1 MTQKK
6 GMSDIKK
13 WQENK
18 IYTFKDGNKM
28 GSFSNSA
35 IKNMELFE
43 QKVRVDSNFDILKR
57 KITMAEKTA
66 GFYFVDGFVQE
77 ALVEKL
83 MQFFYSL
90 KPENLKDIDTFLE
103 VGMPYTEVEKNDS
116 LDEVVKSFLSGMT
129 VVFIDGFDQCI
140 LIDCRTYPMRSV
152 TEPWKDRVLRGAR
165 DGFVE
170 TLVHNA
176 ALLRRRIR
184 DTNLSLEMFQVG
196 ESSKSDVAVCY
207 ISGKADPNLVSDI
220 KRRIQKIEVEAL
232 TMNIESLAECL
243 FEHRWIDPFP
253 KFKYSERPDTAA
265 AALLDGNVV
274 IMVDNSPAVMILPTS
289 VFDMIEEP
297 DDYNF
302 APIIGTYLRWSR
314 FVFTMVCMFL
324 TPVWL
329 LLLNNPQWVPEWLQF
344 ITISDEIT
352 VPVLFQLLIL
362 ELSVDGLKMAA
373 VNTPSLLSTP
383 LSVVAGIVVGE
394 YAVSSGWFNPESML
408 YMAVV
413 TVGTYSQASFE
424 MGYAMKFLRIIEL
437 ILTQLFGLWGFI
449 AGVIIVV
456 CTIAF
461 NKTISDRSYVYP
473 VVPFNWGDL
482 KRKIVRLR
490 LPHSYKK

>member
-1 MTQKK
+1 
-6 GMSDIKK
+6 MSDFSRDVN
-13 WQENK
+13 EN
-18 IYTFKDGNKM
+18 M
-28 GSFSNSA
+28 A
-35 IKNMELFE
+35 LFE
-43 QKVRVDSNFDILKR
+43 KSVRVDYNFDILKR
-57 KITMAEKTA
+57 KIIMGGKQA
-66 GFYFVDGFVQE
+66 GFYFIDGFVQE
-77 ALVEKL
+77 DMVEKL

-103 VGMPYTEVEKNDS
+103 EGMPYTEVEKSSVLID
-116 LDEVVKSFLSGMT
+116 VIKSFLSGMT
-129 VVFIDGFDQCI
+129 VLYIDGFDECI

-170 TLVHNA
+170 TIVHNA
-176 ALLRRRIR
+176 ALLRRRVR
-184 DTNLSLEMFQVG
+184 DTRLSLEMFQVG
-196 ESSKSDVAVCY
+196 ECSKSDVAVCY
-207 ISGKADPNLVSDI
+207 ISDKADMKLVDDI
-220 KRRIQKIEVEAL
+220 KKRIKSIVVDAL
-232 TMNIESLAECL
+232 TMNLESLAECL
-243 FEHRWIDPFP
+243 FEHKWIDPFP

-265 AALLDGNVV
+265 AAILDGNVV
-274 IMVDNSPAVMILPTS
+274 IMVDNSPAVMIIPTS

-302 APIIGTYLRWSR
+302 APVIGTYLRWSR

-329 LLLNNPQWVPEWLQF
+329 LLLNNPQWIPDWLDF
-344 ITISDEIT
+344 VTISDDIT
-352 VPVLFQLLIL
+352 VPVIFQLLIL
-362 ELSVDGLKMAA
+362 EMSVDGLKMAA

-424 MGYAMKFLRIIEL
+424 MGYAMKFLRITEL
-437 ILTQLFGLWGFI
+437 ILTQIFGLYGFI
-449 AGVIIVV
+449 IGIIIVI

-461 NKTISDRSYVYP
+461 NKTISGKSYIYP
-473 VVPFNWGDL
+473 LIPWDWEQL
-482 KRKIVRLR
+482 KRRVFRLR
-490 LPHSYKK
+490 LPHSHKF

>member
-1 MTQKK
+1 
-6 GMSDIKK
+6 MSDFSRDVN
-13 WQENK
+13 EN
-18 IYTFKDGNKM
+18 M
-28 GSFSNSA
+28 A
-35 IKNMELFE
+35 LFE
-43 QKVRVDSNFDILKR
+43 KSVRVDYNFDILKR
-57 KITMAEKTA
+57 KIIMGEKQA
-66 GFYFVDGFVQE
+66 GFYFIDGFVQE
-77 ALVEKL
+77 DMVEKL

-103 VGMPYTEVEKNDS
+103 EGMPYTEVEKSSVLID
-116 LDEVVKSFLSGMT
+116 VIKSFLSGMT
-129 VVFIDGFDQCI
+129 VLYIDGFDECI

-170 TLVHNA
+170 TIVHNA
-176 ALLRRRIR
+176 ALLRRRVR
-184 DTNLSLEMFQVG
+184 DTRLSLEMFQVG
-196 ESSKSDVAVCY
+196 ECSKSDVAVCY
-207 ISGKADPNLVSDI
+207 ISDKADMKLVDDI
-220 KRRIQKIEVEAL
+220 KKRIKSIVVDAL
-232 TMNIESLAECL
+232 TMNLESLAECL
-243 FEHRWIDPFP
+243 FEHKWIDPFP

-265 AALLDGNVV
+265 AAILDGNVV
-274 IMVDNSPAVMILPTS
+274 IMVDNSPAVMIIPTS

-302 APIIGTYLRWSR
+302 APVIGTYLRWSR

-329 LLLNNPQWVPEWLQF
+329 LLLNNPQWIPDWLDF
-344 ITISDEIT
+344 VTISDDIT
-352 VPVLFQLLIL
+352 VPVIFQLLIL
-362 ELSVDGLKMAA
+362 EMSVDGLKMAA

-424 MGYAMKFLRIIEL
+424 MGYAMKFLRITEL
-437 ILTQLFGLWGFI
+437 ILTQIFGLYGFI
-449 AGVIIVV
+449 IGIIIVI

-461 NKTISDRSYVYP
+461 NKTISGKSYIYP
-473 VVPFNWGDL
+473 LIPWDWDQL
-482 KRKIVRLR
+482 KRRVFRLR
-490 LPHSYKK
+490 LPHSHKL

>member
-1 MTQKK
+1 
-6 GMSDIKK
+6 MSDFSRDVN
-13 WQENK
+13 EN
-18 IYTFKDGNKM
+18 M
-28 GSFSNSA
+28 A
-35 IKNMELFE
+35 LFE
-43 QKVRVDSNFDILKR
+43 KSVRVDYNFDILRR
-57 KITMAEKTA
+57 KIIMGGKQA
-66 GFYFVDGFVQE
+66 GFYFIDGFVQE
-77 ALVEKL
+77 DMVEKL

-103 VGMPYTEVEKNDS
+103 EGMPYTEVEKSSVLTD
-116 LDEVVKSFLSGMT
+116 VIKSFLSGMT
-129 VVFIDGFDQCI
+129 VLYIDGFDECI

-170 TLVHNA
+170 TIVHNA
-176 ALLRRRIR
+176 ALLRRRVR
-184 DTNLSLEMFQVG
+184 DTRLSLEMFQVG
-196 ESSKSDVAVCY
+196 ECSKSDVAVCY
-207 ISGKADPNLVSDI
+207 ISDKADMKLVDDI
-220 KRRIQKIEVEAL
+220 KKRIKSIVVDAL
-232 TMNIESLAECL
+232 TMNLESLAECL
-243 FEHRWIDPFP
+243 FEHKWIDPFP

-265 AALLDGNVV
+265 AAILDGNVV
-274 IMVDNSPAVMILPTS
+274 IMVDNSPAVMIIPTS

-302 APIIGTYLRWSR
+302 APVIGTYLRWSR

-329 LLLNNPQWVPEWLQF
+329 LLLNNPQWIPDWLDF
-344 ITISDEIT
+344 VTISDDIT
-352 VPVLFQLLIL
+352 VPVIFQLLIL
-362 ELSVDGLKMAA
+362 EMSVDGLKMAA

-424 MGYAMKFLRIIEL
+424 MGYAMKFLRITEL
-437 ILTQLFGLWGFI
+437 ILTQIFGLYGFI
-449 AGVIIVV
+449 IGIIIVI

-461 NKTISDRSYVYP
+461 NKTISGKSYIYP
-473 VVPFNWGDL
+473 LIPWDWEQL
-482 KRKIVRLR
+482 KRRVFRLR
-490 LPHSYKK
+490 LPHSHKL

>member
-1 MTQKK
+1 
-6 GMSDIKK
+6 MSDFSRDVN
-13 WQENK
+13 EN
-18 IYTFKDGNKM
+18 M
-28 GSFSNSA
+28 A
-35 IKNMELFE
+35 LFE
-43 QKVRVDSNFDILKR
+43 KSVRVDYNFDILKR
-57 KITMAEKTA
+57 KIIMGGKQA
-66 GFYFVDGFVQE
+66 GFYFIDGFVQE
-77 ALVEKL
+77 DMVEKL

-90 KPENLKDIDTFLE
+90 KSENLKDIDTFLE
-103 VGMPYTEVEKNDS
+103 EGMPYTEVEKNSVLID
-116 LDEVVKSFLSGMT
+116 VIKSFLSGMT
-129 VVFIDGFDQCI
+129 VLYIDGFDECI

-170 TLVHNA
+170 TIVHNA
-176 ALLRRRIR
+176 ALLRRRVR
-184 DTNLSLEMFQVG
+184 DTRLSLEMFQVG
-196 ESSKSDVAVCY
+196 ECSKSDVAVCY
-207 ISGKADPNLVSDI
+207 ISDKADMELVDDI
-220 KRRIQKIEVEAL
+220 KKRIKSIAVDAL
-232 TMNIESLAECL
+232 TMNLESLAECL
-243 FEHRWIDPFP
+243 FEHKWIDPFP

-265 AALLDGNVV
+265 AAILDGNVV
-274 IMVDNSPAVMILPTS
+274 IMVDNSPAVMIIPTS

-302 APIIGTYLRWSR
+302 APVIGTYLRWSR

-329 LLLNNPQWVPEWLQF
+329 LLLNNPQWIPDWLDF
-344 ITISDEIT
+344 VTISDDIT
-352 VPVLFQLLIL
+352 VPVIFQLLIL
-362 ELSVDGLKMAA
+362 EMSVDGLKMAA

-449 AGVIIVV
+449 IGIIIVI

-461 NKTISDRSYVYP
+461 NKTISGRSYIYP
-473 VVPFNWGDL
+473 LIPWDWEQL
-482 KRKIVRLR
+482 KRRVFRLR
-490 LPHSYKK
+490 LPHSHKL

>member
-1 MTQKK
+1 
-6 GMSDIKK
+6 MSDFSRDVN
-13 WQENK
+13 EN
-18 IYTFKDGNKM
+18 I
-28 GSFSNSA
+28 A
-35 IKNMELFE
+35 LFE
-43 QKVRVDSNFDILKR
+43 KSVRVDYNFDILKR
-57 KITMAEKTA
+57 KIIMGGKQA
-66 GFYFVDGFVQE
+66 GFYFIDGFVQE
-77 ALVEKL
+77 DMVEKL

-103 VGMPYTEVEKNDS
+103 EGMPYTEVEKSSVLTD
-116 LDEVVKSFLSGMT
+116 VIKSFLSGMT
-129 VVFIDGFDQCI
+129 VLYIDGFDECI

-170 TLVHNA
+170 TIVHNA
-176 ALLRRRIR
+176 ALLRRRVR
-184 DTNLSLEMFQVG
+184 DTRLSLEMFQVG
-196 ESSKSDVAVCY
+196 ECSKSDVAVCY
-207 ISGKADPNLVSDI
+207 ISDKADMKLVDDI
-220 KRRIQKIEVEAL
+220 KKRIKSIVVDAL
-232 TMNIESLAECL
+232 TMNLESLAECL
-243 FEHRWIDPFP
+243 FEHKWIDPFP

-265 AALLDGNVV
+265 AAILDGNVV
-274 IMVDNSPAVMILPTS
+274 IMVDNSPAVMIIPTS

-302 APIIGTYLRWSR
+302 APVIGTYLRWSR

-329 LLLNNPQWVPEWLQF
+329 LLLNNPQWIPDWLDF
-344 ITISDEIT
+344 VTISDDIT
-352 VPVLFQLLIL
+352 VPVIFQLLIL
-362 ELSVDGLKMAA
+362 EMSVDGLKMAA

-424 MGYAMKFLRIIEL
+424 MGYAMKFLRITEL
-437 ILTQLFGLWGFI
+437 ILTQIFGLYGFI
-449 AGVIIVV
+449 IGIIIVI

-461 NKTISDRSYVYP
+461 NKTISGKSYIYP
-473 VVPFNWGDL
+473 LIPWDWEQL
-482 KRKIVRLR
+482 KRRVFRLR
-490 LPHSYKK
+490 LPHSHKL

>member
-1 MTQKK
+1 
-6 GMSDIKK
+6 MSDFSRDVN
-13 WQENK
+13 EN
-18 IYTFKDGNKM
+18 M
-28 GSFSNSA
+28 A
-35 IKNMELFE
+35 LFE
-43 QKVRVDSNFDILKR
+43 KSVRVDYNFDILKR
-57 KITMAEKTA
+57 KIIMGEKQA
-66 GFYFVDGFVQE
+66 GFYFIDGFVQE
-77 ALVEKL
+77 DMVEKL

-103 VGMPYTEVEKNDS
+103 EGMPYTEVEKSSVLID
-116 LDEVVKSFLSGMT
+116 VIKSFLSGMT
-129 VVFIDGFDQCI
+129 VLYIDGFDECI

-170 TLVHNA
+170 TIVHNA
-176 ALLRRRIR
+176 ALLRRRVR
-184 DTNLSLEMFQVG
+184 DTRLSLEMFQVG
-196 ESSKSDVAVCY
+196 ECSKSDVAVCY
-207 ISGKADPNLVSDI
+207 ISDKADMKLVDDI
-220 KRRIQKIEVEAL
+220 KKRIKSIVVDAL
-232 TMNIESLAECL
+232 TMNLESLAECL
-243 FEHRWIDPFP
+243 FEHKWIDPFP

-265 AALLDGNVV
+265 AAILDGNVV
-274 IMVDNSPAVMILPTS
+274 IMVDNSPAVMIIPTS

-302 APIIGTYLRWSR
+302 APVIGTYLRWSR

-329 LLLNNPQWVPEWLQF
+329 LLLNNPQWIPDWLDF
-344 ITISDEIT
+344 VTISDDIT
-352 VPVLFQLLIL
+352 VPVVFQLLIL
-362 ELSVDGLKMAA
+362 EMSVDGLKMAA

-424 MGYAMKFLRIIEL
+424 MGYAMKFLRITEL
-437 ILTQLFGLWGFI
+437 ILTQIFGLYGFI
-449 AGVIIVV
+449 IGIIIVI

-461 NKTISDRSYVYP
+461 NKTISGKSYIYP
-473 VVPFNWGDL
+473 LIPWDWEQL
-482 KRKIVRLR
+482 KRRVFRLR
-490 LPHSYKK
+490 LPHSHKF

>member
-1 MTQKK
+1 
-6 GMSDIKK
+6 MSDFSRDIN
-13 WQENK
+13 EN
-18 IYTFKDGNKM
+18 M
-28 GSFSNSA
+28 A
-35 IKNMELFE
+35 LFE
-43 QKVRVDSNFDILKR
+43 KSVRVDYNFDILKR
-57 KITMAEKTA
+57 KIIMGGKQA
-66 GFYFVDGFVQE
+66 GFYFIDGFVQE
-77 ALVEKL
+77 DMVEKL

-103 VGMPYTEVEKNDS
+103 EGMPYTEVEKSSVLTD
-116 LDEVVKSFLSGMT
+116 VIKSFLSGMT
-129 VVFIDGFDQCI
+129 VLYIDGFDECI

-170 TLVHNA
+170 TIVHNA
-176 ALLRRRIR
+176 ALLRRRVR
-184 DTNLSLEMFQVG
+184 DTRLSLEMFQVG
-196 ESSKSDVAVCY
+196 ECSKSDVAVCY
-207 ISGKADPNLVSDI
+207 ISDKADMKLVDDI
-220 KRRIQKIEVEAL
+220 KKRIKSIVVDAL
-232 TMNIESLAECL
+232 TMNLESLAECL
-243 FEHRWIDPFP
+243 FEHKWIDPFP

-265 AALLDGNVV
+265 AAILDGNVV
-274 IMVDNSPAVMILPTS
+274 IMVDNSPAVMIIPTS

-302 APIIGTYLRWSR
+302 APVIGTYLRWSR

-329 LLLNNPQWVPEWLQF
+329 LLLNNPQWIPDWLDF
-344 ITISDEIT
+344 VTISDDIT
-352 VPVLFQLLIL
+352 VPVIFQLLIL
-362 ELSVDGLKMAA
+362 EMSVDGLKMAA

-424 MGYAMKFLRIIEL
+424 MGYAMKFLRITEL
-437 ILTQLFGLWGFI
+437 ILTQIFGLYGFI
-449 AGVIIVV
+449 IGIIIVI

-461 NKTISDRSYVYP
+461 NKTISGKSYIYP
-473 VVPFNWGDL
+473 LIPWDWEQL
-482 KRKIVRLR
+482 KRRVFRLR
-490 LPHSYKK
+490 LPHSHKL

>member
-1 MTQKK
+1 
-6 GMSDIKK
+6 MSDFSRDVN
-13 WQENK
+13 EN
-18 IYTFKDGNKM
+18 M
-28 GSFSNSA
+28 A
-35 IKNMELFE
+35 LFE
-43 QKVRVDSNFDILKR
+43 KSVRVDYNFDILKR
-57 KITMAEKTA
+57 KIIMGGKQA
-66 GFYFVDGFVQE
+66 GFYFIDGFVQE
-77 ALVEKL
+77 DMVEKL

-103 VGMPYTEVEKNDS
+103 EGMPYTEVEKSSVLTD
-116 LDEVVKSFLSGMT
+116 VIKSFLSGMT
-129 VVFIDGFDQCI
+129 VLYIDGFDECI

-170 TLVHNA
+170 TIVHNA
-176 ALLRRRIR
+176 ALLRRRVR
-184 DTNLSLEMFQVG
+184 DTRLSLEMFQVG
-196 ESSKSDVAVCY
+196 ECSKSDVAVCY
-207 ISGKADPNLVSDI
+207 LSDKADMKLVDDI
-220 KRRIQKIEVEAL
+220 KKRIKSIAVDAL
-232 TMNIESLAECL
+232 TMNLESLAECL
-243 FEHRWIDPFP
+243 FEHKWIDPFP

-265 AALLDGNVV
+265 AAILDGNVV
-274 IMVDNSPAVMILPTS
+274 IMVDNSPAVMIIPTS

-302 APIIGTYLRWSR
+302 APVIGTYLRWSR

-329 LLLNNPQWVPEWLQF
+329 LLLNNPQWIPDWLDF
-344 ITISDEIT
+344 VTISDDIT
-352 VPVLFQLLIL
+352 VPVIFQLLIL
-362 ELSVDGLKMAA
+362 EMSVDGLKMAA

-424 MGYAMKFLRIIEL
+424 MGYAMKFLRITEL
-437 ILTQLFGLWGFI
+437 ILTQIFGLYGFI
-449 AGVIIVV
+449 IGIIIVI

-461 NKTISDRSYVYP
+461 NKTISGKSYIYP
-473 VVPFNWGDL
+473 LIPWNWEQL
-482 KRKIVRLR
+482 KRRVFRLR
-490 LPHSYKK
+490 LPHSHKL

>member
-1 MTQKK
+1 
-6 GMSDIKK
+6 MSDFSRDVN
-13 WQENK
+13 EN
-18 IYTFKDGNKM
+18 M
-28 GSFSNSA
+28 A
-35 IKNMELFE
+35 LFE
-43 QKVRVDSNFDILKR
+43 KSVRVDYNFDILKR
-57 KITMAEKTA
+57 KIIMGGKQA
-66 GFYFVDGFVQE
+66 GFYFIDGFVQE
-77 ALVEKL
+77 DMVEKL

-103 VGMPYTEVEKNDS
+103 EGMPYTEVEKSSVLTD
-116 LDEVVKSFLSGMT
+116 VIKSFLSGMT
-129 VVFIDGFDQCI
+129 VLYIDGFDECI

-170 TLVHNA
+170 TIVHNA
-176 ALLRRRIR
+176 ALLRRRVR
-184 DTNLSLEMFQVG
+184 DTRLSLEMFQVG
-196 ESSKSDVAVCY
+196 ECSKSDVAVCY
-207 ISGKADPNLVSDI
+207 LSDKADMKLVDDI
-220 KRRIQKIEVEAL
+220 KKRIKSIEVDAL
-232 TMNIESLAECL
+232 TMNLESLAECL
-243 FEHRWIDPFP
+243 FEHKWIDPFP

-265 AALLDGNVV
+265 AAILDGNVV
-274 IMVDNSPAVMILPTS
+274 IMVDNSPAVMIIPTS

-302 APIIGTYLRWSR
+302 APVIGTYLRWSR

-329 LLLNNPQWVPEWLQF
+329 LLLNNPQWIPDWLDF
-344 ITISDEIT
+344 VMISDDIT
-352 VPVLFQLLIL
+352 VPVIFQLLIL
-362 ELSVDGLKMAA
+362 EMSVDGLKMAA

-424 MGYAMKFLRIIEL
+424 MGYAMKFLRITEL
-437 ILTQLFGLWGFI
+437 ILTQIFGLYGFI
-449 AGVIIVV
+449 IGIIIVI

-461 NKTISDRSYVYP
+461 NKTISGKSYIYP
-473 VVPFNWGDL
+473 LIPWDWEQL
-482 KRKIVRLR
+482 KRRVFRLR
-490 LPHSYKK
+490 LPHSHKL

>member
-1 MTQKK
+1 
-6 GMSDIKK
+6 MSDFSRDVN
-13 WQENK
+13 ENM
-18 IYTFKDGNKM
+18 T
-28 GSFSNSA
+28 
-35 IKNMELFE
+35 LFE
-43 QKVRVDSNFDILKR
+43 KSVRVDYNFDILKR
-57 KITMAEKTA
+57 KIIMGGKQA
-66 GFYFVDGFVQE
+66 GFYFIDGFVQE
-77 ALVEKL
+77 DMVEKL

-103 VGMPYTEVEKNDS
+103 EGMPYTEVEKSSVLID
-116 LDEVVKSFLSGMT
+116 VIKSFLSGMT
-129 VVFIDGFDQCI
+129 VLYIDGFDECI

-170 TLVHNA
+170 TIVHNA
-176 ALLRRRIR
+176 ALLRRRVR
-184 DTNLSLEMFQVG
+184 DTRLSLEMFQVG
-196 ESSKSDVAVCY
+196 ECSKSDVAVCY
-207 ISGKADPNLVSDI
+207 ISDKADMKLVDDI
-220 KRRIQKIEVEAL
+220 KKRIKSIVVDAL
-232 TMNIESLAECL
+232 TMNLESLAECL
-243 FEHRWIDPFP
+243 FEHKWIDPFP

-265 AALLDGNVV
+265 AAILDGNVV
-274 IMVDNSPAVMILPTS
+274 IMVDNSPAVMIIPTS

-302 APIIGTYLRWSR
+302 APVIGTYLRWSR

-329 LLLNNPQWVPEWLQF
+329 LLLNNPQWIPDWLDF
-344 ITISDEIT
+344 VTISDDIT
-352 VPVLFQLLIL
+352 VPVIFQLLIL
-362 ELSVDGLKMAA
+362 EMSVDGLKMAA

-424 MGYAMKFLRIIEL
+424 MGYAMKFLRITEL
-437 ILTQLFGLWGFI
+437 ILTQIFGLYGFI
-449 AGVIIVV
+449 IGIIIVI

-461 NKTISDRSYVYP
+461 NKTISGKSYIYP
-473 VVPFNWGDL
+473 LIPWDWEQL
-482 KRKIVRLR
+482 KRRVFRLR
-490 LPHSYKK
+490 LPHSHKL

>member
-1 MTQKK
+1 
-6 GMSDIKK
+6 MSDFSRDVN
-13 WQENK
+13 ENM
-18 IYTFKDGNKM
+18 T
-28 GSFSNSA
+28 
-35 IKNMELFE
+35 LFE
-43 QKVRVDSNFDILKR
+43 KSVRVDYNFDILKR
-57 KITMAEKTA
+57 KIIMGGKQA
-66 GFYFVDGFVQE
+66 GFYFIDGFVQE
-77 ALVEKL
+77 DMVEKL

-103 VGMPYTEVEKNDS
+103 EGMPYTEVEKSSVLTD
-116 LDEVVKSFLSGMT
+116 VIKSFLSGMT
-129 VVFIDGFDQCI
+129 VLYIDGFDECI

-170 TLVHNA
+170 TIVHNA
-176 ALLRRRIR
+176 ALLRRRVR
-184 DTNLSLEMFQVG
+184 DTRLSLEMFQVG
-196 ESSKSDVAVCY
+196 ECSKSDVAVCY
-207 ISGKADPNLVSDI
+207 ISDKADMKLVDDI
-220 KRRIQKIEVEAL
+220 KKRIKSIVVDAL
-232 TMNIESLAECL
+232 TMNLESLAECL
-243 FEHRWIDPFP
+243 FEHKWIDPFP

-265 AALLDGNVV
+265 AAILDGNVV
-274 IMVDNSPAVMILPTS
+274 IMVDNSPAVMIIPTS

-302 APIIGTYLRWSR
+302 APVIGTYLRWSR

-329 LLLNNPQWVPEWLQF
+329 LLLNNPQWIPDWLDF
-344 ITISDEIT
+344 VTISDDIT
-352 VPVLFQLLIL
+352 VPVIFQLLIL
-362 ELSVDGLKMAA
+362 EMSVDGLKMAA

-424 MGYAMKFLRIIEL
+424 MGYAMKFLRITEL
-437 ILTQLFGLWGFI
+437 ILTQIFGLYGFI
-449 AGVIIVV
+449 IGIIIVI

-461 NKTISDRSYVYP
+461 NKTISGKSYIYP
-473 VVPFNWGDL
+473 LIPWDWEQL
-482 KRKIVRLR
+482 KRRVFRLR
-490 LPHSYKK
+490 LPHSHKL

>member
-1 MTQKK
+1 
-6 GMSDIKK
+6 MSDFSRDVN
-13 WQENK
+13 EN
-18 IYTFKDGNKM
+18 M
-28 GSFSNSA
+28 A
-35 IKNMELFE
+35 LFE
-43 QKVRVDSNFDILKR
+43 KSVRVDYNFDILKR
-57 KITMAEKTA
+57 KIIMGGKQA
-66 GFYFVDGFVQE
+66 GFYFIDGFVQE
-77 ALVEKL
+77 DMVEKL

-103 VGMPYTEVEKNDS
+103 EGMPYTEVEKSSVLTD
-116 LDEVVKSFLSGMT
+116 VIKSFLSGMT
-129 VVFIDGFDQCI
+129 VLYIDGFDECI

-170 TLVHNA
+170 TIVHNA
-176 ALLRRRIR
+176 ALLRRRVR
-184 DTNLSLEMFQVG
+184 DTRLSLEMFQVG
-196 ESSKSDVAVCY
+196 ECSKSDVAVCY
-207 ISGKADPNLVSDI
+207 LSDKADMKLVDDI
-220 KRRIQKIEVEAL
+220 KKRIKSIEVDAL
-232 TMNIESLAECL
+232 TMNLESLAECL
-243 FEHRWIDPFP
+243 FEHKWIDPFP

-265 AALLDGNVV
+265 AAILDGNVV
-274 IMVDNSPAVMILPTS
+274 IMVDNSPAVMIIPTS

-302 APIIGTYLRWSR
+302 APVIGTYLRWSR

-329 LLLNNPQWVPEWLQF
+329 LLLNNPQWIPDWLDF
-344 ITISDEIT
+344 VTISDDIT
-352 VPVLFQLLIL
+352 VPVIFQLLIL
-362 ELSVDGLKMAA
+362 EMSVDGLKMAA

-424 MGYAMKFLRIIEL
+424 MGYAMKFLRITEL
-437 ILTQLFGLWGFI
+437 ILTQIFGLYGFI
-449 AGVIIVV
+449 IGIIIVI

-461 NKTISDRSYVYP
+461 NRTISGKSYIYP
-473 VVPFNWGDL
+473 LIPWDWEQL
-482 KRKIVRLR
+482 KRRVFRLR
-490 LPHSYKK
+490 LPHSHKL

>member
-1 MTQKK
+1 MQNNVMKDT
-6 GMSDIKK
+6 GK
-13 WQENK
+13 WQKNK
-18 IYTFKDGNKM
+18 MDTFKGGNKM
-28 GSFSNSA
+28 GNFCDNA

-43 QKVRVDSNFDILKR
+43 KKVRINSNFDILKR
-57 KITMAEKTA
+57 KIIIAEKVA
-66 GFYFVDGFVQE
+66 GFYFIDGFVQE
-77 ALVEKL
+77 DIVEKL

-90 KPENLKDIDTFLE
+90 KKENLKDIDTFLE

-116 LDEVVKSFLSGMT
+116 LEEVIKSFLSGMT
-129 VVFIDGFDQCI
+129 VVFIDGFDKCI

-152 TEPWKDRVLRGAR
+152 TEPWKDRVLRGSR

-207 ISGKADPNLVSDI
+207 ISGKADHDLVSDI
-220 KRRIQKIEVEAL
+220 KRRIQNIEVEAL
-232 TMNIESLAECL
+232 TMNLESLAECL
-243 FEHRWIDPFP
+243 FEHKWIDPFP

-329 LLLNNPQWVPEWLQF
+329 LLINNPQWVPEWLQF

-437 ILTQLFGLWGFI
+437 ILTQIFGFWGFI
-449 AGVIIVV
+449 AGVIIVICSIV
-456 CTIAF
+456 L
-461 NKTISDRSYVYP
+461 NKTISGKSYVYP
-473 VVPFNWGDL
+473 VVPFNWADL

-490 LPHSYKK
+490 LPHSYKR

>member
-1 MTQKK
+1 
-6 GMSDIKK
+6 MSDFSRDVN
-13 WQENK
+13 EN
-18 IYTFKDGNKM
+18 M
-28 GSFSNSA
+28 A
-35 IKNMELFE
+35 LFE
-43 QKVRVDSNFDILKR
+43 KSVRVDYNFDILKR
-57 KITMAEKTA
+57 KIIMGGKQA
-66 GFYFVDGFVQE
+66 GFYFIDGFVQE
-77 ALVEKL
+77 DMVEKL

-103 VGMPYTEVEKNDS
+103 EGMPYTEVEKSSVLTD
-116 LDEVVKSFLSGMT
+116 VIKSFLSGMT
-129 VVFIDGFDQCI
+129 VLYIDGFDECI

-170 TLVHNA
+170 TIVHNA
-176 ALLRRRIR
+176 ALLRRRVR
-184 DTNLSLEMFQVG
+184 DTRLSLEMFQVG
-196 ESSKSDVAVCY
+196 ECSKSDVAVCY
-207 ISGKADPNLVSDI
+207 ISDKADMKLVDDI
-220 KRRIQKIEVEAL
+220 KKRIKSIVVDAL
-232 TMNIESLAECL
+232 TMNLESLAECL
-243 FEHRWIDPFP
+243 FEHKWIDPFP

-265 AALLDGNVV
+265 AAILDGNVV
-274 IMVDNSPAVMILPTS
+274 IMVDNSPAVMIIPTS

-302 APIIGTYLRWSR
+302 APVIGTYLRWSR

-329 LLLNNPQWVPEWLQF
+329 LLLNNPQWIPDWLDF
-344 ITISDEIT
+344 VTISDDIT
-352 VPVLFQLLIL
+352 VPVIFQLLIL
-362 ELSVDGLKMAA
+362 EMSVDGLKMAA

-424 MGYAMKFLRIIEL
+424 MGYAMKFLRITEL
-437 ILTQLFGLWGFI
+437 ILTQIFGLYGFI
-449 AGVIIVV
+449 IGIIIVI

-461 NKTISDRSYVYP
+461 NKTISGKSYIYP
-473 VVPFNWGDL
+473 LIPWDWEQL
-482 KRKIVRLR
+482 KRRVFRIR
-490 LPHSYKK
+490 LPHSHKL

>member
-243 FEHRWIDPFP
+243 FEYKWINPFP
-253 KFKYSERPDTAA
+253 KFKYSERPDTASA
-265 AALLDGNVV
+265 AILDGNIV
-274 IMVDNSPAVMILPTS
+274 IMVDNSPAVMIIPTS
-289 VFDMIEEP
+289 IFDIVEEP

-302 APIIGTYLRWSR
+302 APMIGTYLRLSR
-314 FVFTMVCMFL
+314 FLFTIVTMML
-324 TPVWL
+324 TPIWL
-329 LLLNNPQWVPEWLQF
+329 LLIQNPELIPSWLSF
-344 ITISDEIT
+344 ITVSDEIT
-352 VPVLFQLLIL
+352 VPVIFQLLIL
-362 ELSVDGLKMAA
+362 ELAVDGLKMAA

-383 LSVVAGIVVGE
+383 LSIVAGIVVGE
-394 YAVSSGWFNPESML
+394 YAVSSGWFNTESLL

-424 MGYAMKFLRIIEL
+424 MGYAMKFIRVFTLC
-437 ILTQLFGLWGFI
+437 LTAVFNAAGFF
-449 AGVIIVV
+449 AGVAVGVCCII
-456 CTIAF
+456 F
-461 NKTISDRSYVYP
+461 NKTISGKSYIYP
-473 VVPFNWGDL
+473 LYPFDIKKL
-482 KRKIVRLR
+482 KRSIFRVR
-490 LPHSYKK
+490 LPHGKNN